1 MSQES
6 MVLQL
11 TVKQHYG
18 VVRFYPNCEKS
29 EVLAMLLGSKTFTN
43 YQLTQFER
51 LGFKILIE
59 QPNFR

>member
-6 MVLQL
+6 MILQL

-18 VVRFYPNCEKS
+18 VVLFYPNCVKS
-29 EVLAMLLGSKTFTN
+29 EVFAMLLGSKTFTN

-51 LGFKILIE
+51 LGFKISIE
-59 QPNFR
+59 QPSFR